1 MVVIGVTGGVGTG
14 KSTVAKI
21 FKELGAMVLD
31 ADAIA
36 HQLMEPKR
44 LCWRRV
50 VKGFGEEV
58 LNEDQSINRR
68 RLAEIVFRDAQRR
81 RDLEAVIHPQVL
93 RQIKQRLHRLGRS
106 RLPGVARGGQA
117 RRIRAVVLDVPLL
130 VEVDAQGM
138 ADALVVVTA
147 PREVQLARLAHRYG
161 NPEEVDARIAVQM
174 EVSAKA
180 ALADFV
186 VDNAGTLDATRTQV
200 KRIWE
205 QLVPSHKPRSKSSPR
220 RSSTSQH

>member
-14 KSTVAKI
+14 KSTVAKM
-21 FKELGAMVLD
+21 FRELGAVVLD
-31 ADAIA
+31 ADAMA

-50 VKGFGEEV
+50 VDSFGEEI

-81 RDLEAVIHPQVL
+81 RELEAIIHPQVL
-93 RQIKQRLHRLGRS
+93 REIKQRLHRLGRS
-106 RLPGVARGGQA
+106 RRV
-117 RRIRAVVLDVPLL
+117 RAVVLDVPLL

-147 PREVQLARLAHRYG
+147 PRDVQSQRLAHRYG
-161 NPEEVDARIAVQM
+161 DSEEANARIAAQM
-174 EVSAKA
+174 ELSAKA
-180 ALADFV
+180 ALADVV

-205 QLVPSHKPRSKSSPR
+205 QLVPSHKHRSKSS
-220 RSSTSQH
+220 RSKKSTSPR

>member
-14 KSTVAKI
+14 KSTVAKM
-21 FKELGAMVLD
+21 FKELGAVVLD

-50 VKGFGEEV
+50 VDAFGEEV

-68 RLAEIVFRDAQRR
+68 RLAEIVFGDVQRR
-81 RDLEAVIHPQVL
+81 RDLEAIIHPQVL

-106 RLPGVARGGQA
+106 RRV
-117 RRIRAVVLDVPLL
+117 RAVVLDVPLL

-147 PREVQLARLAHRYG
+147 PRDVQLERLAHRYG
-161 NPEEVDARIAVQM
+161 EPGEAQARIEAQM
-174 EVSAKA
+174 ELSAKA
-180 ALADFV
+180 ALADVV

-205 QLVPSHKPRSKSSPR
+205 QLVPSHKHRSK
-220 RSSTSQH
+220 

>member
-14 KSTVAKI
+14 KSTVAKM
-21 FKELGAMVLD
+21 FRELGAVVLD

-93 RQIKQRLHRLGRS
+93 RQIKQRLHRLGR
-106 RLPGVARGGQA
+106 L

-161 NPEEVDARIAVQM
+161 DAEEVDARIAAQM

-205 QLVPSHKPRSKSSPR
+205 QLVPSHKHRSKSSPR

>member
-14 KSTVAKI
+14 KSTVAKM
-21 FKELGAMVLD
+21 FRQLGAVVLD

-50 VKGFGEEV
+50 VECFGQEI

-68 RLAEIVFRDAQRR
+68 RLADIVFRDAQRR
-81 RDLEAVIHPQVL
+81 RDLEAIIHPAVL

-106 RLPGVARGGQA
+106 

-130 VEVDAQGM
+130 VEVDAHGM
-138 ADALVVVTA
+138 ADVLVVVTA
-147 PREVQLARLAHRYG
+147 PRQVQRTRLAHRYG
-161 NPEEVDARIAVQM
+161 DPEEVDARIAAQM

-205 QLVPSHKPRSKSSPR
+205 QLVPSHRHRSKSSR
-220 RSSTSQH
+220 RRKSTSPR

>member
-14 KSTVAKI
+14 KSTVAKM
-21 FKELGAMVLD
+21 FRELGAVVLD

-93 RQIKQRLHRLGRS
+93 RQIKQRLHRLGR
-106 RLPGVARGGQA
+106 L

-161 NPEEVDARIAVQM
+161 DAEEVDARIAAQM

-205 QLVPSHKPRSKSSPR
+205 QLVPSHKHRSKSSR
-220 RSSTSQH
+220 RRKSTSPR

>member
-14 KSTVAKI
+14 KSTVAKM
-21 FKELGAMVLD
+21 FQELGAVVLD

-50 VKGFGEEV
+50 VERFGEGV
-58 LNEDQSINRR
+58 LNEDQSINRK
-68 RLAEIVFRDAQRR
+68 RLAELVFRDAEQRR
-81 RDLEAVIHPQVL
+81 QLEAIIHPHVL
-93 RQIKQRLHRLGRS
+93 RQIKQRLHRLTRS
-106 RLPGVARGGQA
+106 RRS
-117 RRIRAVVLDVPLL
+117 RAVVLDVPLL

-147 PREVQLARLAHRYG
+147 PRDAQLRRLQSRFKD
-161 NPEEVDARIAVQM
+161 PEEGEARIAAQM
-174 EVSAKA
+174 DLAAKA

-186 VDNAGTLDATRTQV
+186 VDNAGTVDATRIQV
-200 KRIWE
+200 KHIWE
-205 QLVPSHKPRSKSSPR
+205 QLGLNRKHRSK
-220 RSSTSQH
+220 

>member
-14 KSTVAKI
+14 KSTVAKM
-21 FKELGAMVLD
+21 FRQLGAVVLD

-50 VKGFGEEV
+50 VESFGEGV

-68 RLAEIVFRDAQRR
+68 QIADIVFRDAQRR
-81 RDLEAVIHPQVL
+81 KDLEAIIHPAVL
-93 RQIKQRLHRLGRS
+93 RQIKQRLHRLQHS
-106 RLPGVARGGQA
+106 

-130 VEVDAQGM
+130 VEVDAHGM

-147 PREVQLARLAHRYG
+147 PRQAQLARLAHRYG
-161 NPEEVDARIAVQM
+161 DSEEVDARIAAQM

-180 ALADFV
+180 ALADVV

-205 QLVPSHKPRSKSSPR
+205 QLVPSHKHRSKSGPR
-220 RSSTSQH
+220 QRSTSRR

>member
-14 KSTVAKI
+14 KSTVAKM
-21 FKELGAMVLD
+21 FRELGAVVLD

-93 RQIKQRLHRLGRS
+93 RQIKQRLHRLGR
-106 RLPGVARGGQA
+106 L

-161 NPEEVDARIAVQM
+161 DAEEVDARIAAQM

>member
-14 KSTVAKI
+14 KSTVAKM
-21 FKELGAMVLD
+21 FKELGATVLD
-31 ADAIA
+31 ADAMA
-36 HQLMEPKR
+36 HLLMEPKR

-50 VKGFGEEV
+50 LECFGKEI

-68 RLAEIVFRDAQRR
+68 RLADIVFGDAQRR
-81 RDLEAVIHPQVL
+81 KELEAIVHPQVL

-106 RLPGVARGGQA
+106 RRV
-117 RRIRAVVLDVPLL
+117 RAVVLDVPLL

-147 PREVQLARLAHRYG
+147 PRDVQLQRLAHRFG
-161 NPEEVDARIAVQM
+161 EPGEAQARIEAQM
-174 EVSAKA
+174 ELSAKA
-180 ALADFV
+180 ALADVV

-205 QLVPSHKPRSKSSPR
+205 QLVPSHKHRSK
-220 RSSTSQH
+220 